1 MTVKGGSLLVKGHLT
16 WIEACE
22 KAKIMVANGQE
33 MGHLYRQALQYYGEG
48 ELRTEV
54 QSSAL
59 EAIRD
64 EDLRHEIFAN
74 EDTMLSFFCG
84 IWIQFLLTEIAGLK
98 GEDLR
103 TLALRVFKDF
113 QGGQALH

>member
-1 MTVKGGSLLVKGHLT
+1 MTKERMT

-22 KAKIMVANGQE
+22 KAKAMVASGRE

-54 QSSAL
+54 QSSAFD
-59 EAIRD
+59 AIQD

-74 EDTMLSFFCG
+74 EETMLSFFCG

-98 GEDLR
+98 GEELR
-103 TLALRVFKDF
+103 TLALKVFKDF
-113 QGGQALH
+113 QGPQALH

>member
-1 MTVKGGSLLVKGHLT
+1 MAKGRLT

-22 KAKIMVANGQE
+22 KAGAMVASGDE
-33 MGHLYRQALQYYGEG
+33 MSHLYRQALQYYGEG

-54 QSSAL
+54 QCSAF

-64 EDLRHEIFAN
+64 EDLRHEVFAH
-74 EDTMLSFFCG
+74 EETMLSFFCG

-98 GEDLR
+98 GEELR
-103 TLALRVFKDF
+103 TLALQVFKDF
-113 QGGQALH
+113 HGGQALH